1 MFPLQTSISSL
12 TIFIKHTRTPF
23 YRERRNCS
31 IGGFPQ
37 PPLSLFL
44 LSSVQVHMAMEDVD
58 LESIGHGRTSSRC
71 CFCIPASSAWWERM
85 RANQNNDRWWSRGF
99 KAFYK
104 LREWSEIVA
113 GPRWKTFIRR
123 FNRNRSGGGGSSGAG
138 RHHGKF
144 QYDPLSYALNFD
156 EGKEDEDDEDGG
168 FRDFSTRFASLP
180 PVRSG
185 LPESSKDVAVYG

>member
-12 TIFIKHTRTPF
+12 TIFIKRTRTPF
-23 YRERRNCS
+23 YRETQVLNW
-31 IGGFPQ
+31 GFSSASS
-37 PPLSLFL
+37 LSLPL
-44 LSSVQVHMAMEDVD
+44 VVCTAMEEVD

-85 RANQNNDRWWSRGF
+85 RANQNNDRWWSRGL

-156 EGKEDEDDEDGG
+156 EGKEDEDDEGGG